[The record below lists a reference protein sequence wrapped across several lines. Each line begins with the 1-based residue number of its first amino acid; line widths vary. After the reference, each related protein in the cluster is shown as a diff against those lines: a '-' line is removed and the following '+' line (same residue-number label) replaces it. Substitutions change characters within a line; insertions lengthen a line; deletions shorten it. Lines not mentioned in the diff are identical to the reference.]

1 MTNSSLLF
9 PNLLKLAENME
20 NKEEPKKRRR
30 RRRHLGGRT
39 TRYHRRRLVF
49 FVVSSAL
56 LVVVKASST
65 LVDSS
70 KNRLASAGSVR
81 DSNDAISRLS
91 DNKNDI
97 DDDDTNN
104 NIDEACE
111 PLSVARD
118 DRCEYVKTTP
128 SCRLESANNAFINY
142 RKTYYCVSNWATKRG
157 GSELSGNVLLFSLAF
172 LLIALFFHVLA
183 TVAECFFCPALAKI
197 SVYLKLRD
205 EVAGATLLAFGNGAP
220 DIFAQI
226 AALNDLSSNEETDG
240 IPLALGAVLGAGMF
254 IAFVVFPSVVLAAP
268 ESNLNARRLRSGRR
282 VGGYVEV
289 DKTAFTRDCG
299 FYCLGVMALVRCI
312 VVGEVTF
319 RNSLQL
325 FALYALYVANVL
337 LPEGWNAREIGGG
350 LAERLAALRR
360 EPSAAL
366 AATARNRVRSS
377 RDNVLDDIAEE
388 DEDADER
395 GDDDAEVGLLVDE
408 EENNEEEQDEEENDD
423 INDSSSASEI
433 SSETPF
439 DDELSDAD
447 DDDDDDDDGS
457 ILHHPWERGWRQSR
471 LYDAQNGESL
481 WKQCWLAFT
490 SVASLPLF
498 IVREILKFS
507 MPELGFNGRRVRRW
521 QTSALPICAPLFF
534 VWAEKMYP
542 GTIHTGGIVYGGI
555 VATAFS
561 AIIFTA
567 WPHLMPDN
575 YAVTRR
581 SRSARRRAPT
591 TNYPTTTSNPASRLF
606 SGMLTIVAFLV
617 SMVWMDVVAGEV
629 VSLLTAAGK
638 ICGIS
643 EALLGATV
651 LAWGNSVGDF
661 IANRTVAR
669 DGRPKMAVAACFAG
683 PTMNVLLG
691 TAAGLAFRTFSSGDM
706 KNIQAANELFVLFA
720 FLICGLLFLL
730 FAAPFLW
737 RWRVGKKQSYGMM
750 GYYALFAV
758 TYALTSTKYIFKTP
772 WVRLE

>member
-1 MTNSSLLF
+1 
-9 PNLLKLAENME
+9 ME
-20 NKEEPKKRRR
+20 NKEEPKMRRR

-39 TRYHRRRLVF
+39 ARYHRRRLVF

-97 DDDDTNN
+97 DDDAENN

-408 EENNEEEQDEEENDD
+408 EENNEEDQDEEENDD

-447 DDDDDDDDGS
+447 DDDETTTTTGPSYITLGSADGVKVGS
-457 ILHHPWERGWRQSR
+457 TTRKTASLFGSSVGSR
-471 LYDAQNGESL
+471 L
-481 WKQCWLAFT
+481 
-490 SVASLPLF
+490 
-498 IVREILKFS
+498 
-507 MPELGFNGRRVRRW
+507 
-521 QTSALPICAPLFF
+521 
-534 VWAEKMYP
+534 
-542 GTIHTGGIVYGGI
+542 
-555 VATAFS
+555 
-561 AIIFTA
+561 
-567 WPHLMPDN
+567 
-575 YAVTRR
+575 
-581 SRSARRRAPT
+581 
-591 TNYPTTTSNPASRLF
+591 
-606 SGMLTIVAFLV
+606 
-617 SMVWMDVVAGEV
+617 
-629 VSLLTAAGK
+629 
-638 ICGIS
+638 
-643 EALLGATV
+643 
-651 LAWGNSVGDF
+651 
-661 IANRTVAR
+661 
-669 DGRPKMAVAACFAG
+669 RP
-683 PTMNVLLG
+683 
-691 TAAGLAFRTFSSGDM
+691 
-706 KNIQAANELFVLFA
+706 
-720 FLICGLLFLL
+720 
-730 FAAPFLW
+730 
-737 RWRVGKKQSYGMM
+737 
-750 GYYALFAV
+750 
-758 TYALTSTKYIFKTP
+758 
-772 WVRLE
+772 

>member
-1 MTNSSLLF
+1 VLIF
-9 PNLLKLAENME
+9 PIEFATLRT
-20 NKEEPKKRRR
+20 RRR
-30 RRRHLGGRT
+30 PGIKSRKRQTEDDDAMKKSSSSRVSNKRGGRCIE
-39 TRYHRRRLVF
+39 RRTSASLFLLLRFFFFFFFFSGRTNRLVF
-49 FVVSSAL
+49 VDAEEEVSFVPRAPKTNYFSSSSSNSSS
-56 LVVVKASST
+56 SST
-65 LVDSS
+65 PTPI
-70 KNRLASAGSVR
+70 R
-81 DSNDAISRLS
+81 
-91 DNKNDI
+91 
-97 DDDDTNN
+97 
-104 NIDEACE
+104 EACE
-111 PLSVARD
+111 PLSVPFE
-118 DRCEYVKTTP
+118 DRCDYVTTTP
-128 SCRLESANNAFINY
+128 SCSIENQSFINY
-142 RKTYYCVSNWATKRG
+142 PKVYYCAAKG
-157 GSELSGNVLLFSLAF
+157 GNVLSALFAL
-172 LLIALFFHVLA
+172 LLISLFFHVLA

-205 EVAGATLLAFGNGAP
+205 DVAGATLLAFGNGAP

-289 DKTAFTRDCG
+289 DKTAFMRDCG

-319 RNSLQL
+319 RNSMQL
-325 FALYALYVANVL
+325 FALYALYVTNVL
-337 LPEGWNAREIGGG
+337 LPEGWNARGVGGG

-360 EPSAAL
+360 EPSAS
-366 AATARNRVRSS
+366 ARSLENNNNSN
-377 RDNVLDDIAEE
+377 NVLDDIAEE
-388 DEDADER
+388 EEEGEEEDN
-395 GDDDAEVGLLVDE
+395 GDSENSDADAEVGLLVDE
-408 EENNEEEQDEEENDD
+408 DEDGEEEDNDD
-423 INDSSSASEI
+423 NDSSSASEI

-439 DDELSDAD
+439 DDELSDGGDD

-457 ILHHPWERGWRQSR
+457 ILHHPWERGWRRSR
-471 LYDAQNGESL
+471 LYDARNGESL

-490 SVASLPLF
+490 SIASFPVF
-498 IVREILKFS
+498 IVREILKFT

-661 IANRTVAR
+661 IANRTIAR

-706 KNIQAANELFVLFA
+706 KNIRAANELLVLFA

-737 RWRVGKKQSYGMM
+737 RWRVGKKQSYAMM
-750 GYYALFAV
+750 GYYAVFAV
-758 TYALTSTKYIFKTP
+758 LYALTSTGEIFKTP
-772 WVRLE
+772 WVRSE

>member
-1 MTNSSLLF
+1 MLIFPIEFATLRTRRPGIKSRKGQTEDDDAMKKSSSSRVSNKRGGRCIERRTSASLFLLLLF
-9 PNLLKLAENME
+9 FFFFFFFS
-20 NKEEPKKRRR
+20 
-30 RRRHLGGRT
+30 GRT
-39 TRYHRRRLVF
+39 NRLVF
-49 FVVSSAL
+49 VDAEEEVSFVPRAPKTNYFSSSSNSSS
-56 LVVVKASST
+56 SST
-65 LVDSS
+65 PTPI
-70 KNRLASAGSVR
+70 R
-81 DSNDAISRLS
+81 
-91 DNKNDI
+91 
-97 DDDDTNN
+97 
-104 NIDEACE
+104 EACE
-111 PLSVARD
+111 PLSVPFE
-118 DRCEYVKTTP
+118 DRCDYVTTTP
-128 SCRLESANNAFINY
+128 SCSIENQSFINY
-142 RKTYYCVSNWATKRG
+142 PKVYYCAAKG
-157 GSELSGNVLLFSLAF
+157 GNVLSALFAL
-172 LLIALFFHVLA
+172 LLISLFFHVLA

-205 EVAGATLLAFGNGAP
+205 DVAGATLLAFGNGAP

-289 DKTAFTRDCG
+289 DKTAFMRDCG
-299 FYCLGVMALVRCI
+299 FYCLGVIALVRCI

-319 RNSLQL
+319 RNSMQL
-325 FALYALYVANVL
+325 FALYALYVTNVL
-337 LPEGWNAREIGGG
+337 LPEGWNARDVGGG

-360 EPSAAL
+360 EPSAS
-366 AATARNRVRSS
+366 ARSL
-377 RDNVLDDIAEE
+377 DNNNNSNNILDDIAEE
-388 DEDADER
+388 EEGEEEDN
-395 GDDDAEVGLLVDE
+395 GDSENSDADAEVGLLVDE
-408 EENNEEEQDEEENDD
+408 DEDGEEEDNDD
-423 INDSSSASEI
+423 NDSSSASEI

-439 DDELSDAD
+439 DDELSDGDDAD

-457 ILHHPWERGWRQSR
+457 ILHHPWERGWRRSR
-471 LYDAQNGESL
+471 LYDARNGESL

-490 SVASLPLF
+490 SIASFPVF
-498 IVREILKFS
+498 IVREILKFT

-591 TNYPTTTSNPASRLF
+591 TSYPTTTSNPASRLF

-706 KNIQAANELFVLFA
+706 KNIRAANELFVLFA

-737 RWRVGKKQSYGMM
+737 RWRVRKKQSYAMM
-750 GYYALFAV
+750 GYYAVFAV
-758 TYALTSTKYIFKTP
+758 TYALTSTGEIFKTP
-772 WVRLE
+772 WVRSE

>member
-1 MTNSSLLF
+1 MRRRRRKHGDDDDERRKERRGRRCAPSRSSSSSRDDD
-9 PNLLKLAENME
+9 
-20 NKEEPKKRRR
+20 RRR
-30 RRRHLGGRT
+30 RRRHFRLCS
-39 TRYHRRRLVF
+39 TRAIF
-49 FVVSSAL
+49 GC
-56 LVVVKASST
+56 VVVTLLSLNCLDGITALRANETNASS
-65 LVDSS
+65 SS
-70 KNRLASAGSVR
+70 SPSGGGG
-81 DSNDAISRLS
+81 DAHPPAAAP
-91 DNKNDI
+91 
-97 DDDDTNN
+97 
-104 NIDEACE
+104 IDEVCE
-111 PLSVARD
+111 PLSVPFE
-118 DRCEYVKTTP
+118 DRCEYVVTTP
-128 SCRLESANNAFINY
+128 SCSLENQSSAAFINY
-142 RKTYYCVSNWATKRG
+142 PKVYYCVARG
-157 GSELSGNVLLFSLAF
+157 GNFLSVLFAF

-205 EVAGATLLAFGNGAP
+205 DVAGATLLAFGNGAP

-226 AALNDLSSNEETDG
+226 AALNDLSSNEETSG

-268 ESNLNARRLRSGRR
+268 ESNLNSRRLRSGRR

-299 FYCLGVMALVRCI
+299 FYCLGVIALVRCV

-319 RNSLQL
+319 RNSIEL
-325 FALYALYVANVL
+325 FGLYALYVANVL
-337 LPEGWNAREIGGG
+337 LPEGWNPRQIGGG
-350 LAERLAALRR
+350 ITERLAALRR
-360 EPSAAL
+360 EPSAS
-366 AATARNRVRSS
+366 AANGFRSS
-377 RDNVLDDIAEE
+377 GANNNNNNVLDDIAEE
-388 DEDADER
+388 NEDSDREE
-395 GDDDAEVGLLVDE
+395 GVDDAEVGLLVEEDNNEDE
-408 EENNEEEQDEEENDD
+408 EESDD
-423 INDSSSASEI
+423 HGGSSASEI

-439 DDELSDAD
+439 DGELSDD
-447 DDDDDDDDGS
+447 NNDYDEEDEDDDGS

-471 LYDAQNGESL
+471 LYDAQNGESF

-490 SVASLPLF
+490 SIAAFPLF
-498 IVREILKFS
+498 IVRELLKFT

-542 GTIHTGGIVYGGI
+542 GTIHTGGIVYGTI

-561 AIIFTA
+561 ATIFTA

-575 YAVTRR
+575 YAVSRR
-581 SRSARRRAPT
+581 SRSVRRRAPM
-591 TNYPTTTSNPASRLF
+591 TNYPTTTSNPASRFF
-606 SGMLTIVAFLV
+606 SGMLTIVAFFI

-638 ICGIS
+638 ICNIS

-651 LAWGNSVGDF
+651 LAWGNSIGDF

-691 TAAGLAFRTFSSGDM
+691 TASGLAFRTFSSGDM
-706 KNIQAANELFVLFA
+706 KNIQVANELFVLFA

-737 RWRVGKKQSYGMM
+737 RWRVGKKHSLGLMA
-750 GYYALFAV
+750 YYLVFAML
-758 TYALTSTKYIFKTP
+758 YALTSTKEIFKTP
-772 WVRLE
+772 WVKRPVVFD

>member
-1 MTNSSLLF
+1 MLIFPIEFATLRTRRRPGIKSRKGQTEDDDAMKKSSSSRVSNKRGGRCIERRTSASLFLLLLF
-9 PNLLKLAENME
+9 FFFFFFFS
-20 NKEEPKKRRR
+20 
-30 RRRHLGGRT
+30 GRT
-39 TRYHRRRLVF
+39 NRLVF
-49 FVVSSAL
+49 VDAEEEVSFVPRAPKTNYFSSSSNSSS
-56 LVVVKASST
+56 SST
-65 LVDSS
+65 PTPI
-70 KNRLASAGSVR
+70 R
-81 DSNDAISRLS
+81 
-91 DNKNDI
+91 
-97 DDDDTNN
+97 
-104 NIDEACE
+104 EACE
-111 PLSVARD
+111 PLSVPFE
-118 DRCEYVKTTP
+118 DRCDYVTTTP
-128 SCRLESANNAFINY
+128 SCSIENQSFINY
-142 RKTYYCVSNWATKRG
+142 PKVYYCAAKG
-157 GSELSGNVLLFSLAF
+157 GNVLSALFAL
-172 LLIALFFHVLA
+172 LLISLFFHVLA

-205 EVAGATLLAFGNGAP
+205 DVAGATLLAFGNGAP

-289 DKTAFTRDCG
+289 DKTAFMRDCG

-319 RNSLQL
+319 RNSMQL
-325 FALYALYVANVL
+325 FALYALYVTNVL
-337 LPEGWNAREIGGG
+337 LPEGWNVRDVGGG

-360 EPSAAL
+360 EPSAS
-366 AATARNRVRSS
+366 ARSLENNNNSN
-377 RDNVLDDIAEE
+377 NVLDGIAEE
-388 DEDADER
+388 EEEGEEEDN
-395 GDDDAEVGLLVDE
+395 GDSENSDADAEVGLLVDE
-408 EENNEEEQDEEENDD
+408 DEDGEEEDNDD
-423 INDSSSASEI
+423 NDSSSASEI

-439 DDELSDAD
+439 DDELSDGG

-457 ILHHPWERGWRQSR
+457 ILHHPWERGWRRSR
-471 LYDAQNGESL
+471 LYDARNGESL

-490 SVASLPLF
+490 SIASFPVF
-498 IVREILKFS
+498 IVREILKFT

-606 SGMLTIVAFLV
+606 SSMLTIVAFLV

-661 IANRTVAR
+661 IANRTIAR

-706 KNIQAANELFVLFA
+706 KNIRAANELLVLFA

-737 RWRVGKKQSYGMM
+737 RWRVGKKQSYAMM
-750 GYYALFAV
+750 GYYAVFAV
-758 TYALTSTKYIFKTP
+758 LYALTSTGEIFKTP
-772 WVRLE
+772 WVRSE

>member
-1 MTNSSLLF
+1 VLIFPIEFATLRTRRPGIKSRKGQTEDDDAMKKSSSSRVSNKRGGRCIERRTSASLFHLLLF
-9 PNLLKLAENME
+9 FFFFFFFS
-20 NKEEPKKRRR
+20 
-30 RRRHLGGRT
+30 GRT
-39 TRYHRRRLVF
+39 NRLVF
-49 FVVSSAL
+49 VDAEEEVSFVPRAPKTNYFSSSSNSSS
-56 LVVVKASST
+56 SST
-65 LVDSS
+65 PTPI
-70 KNRLASAGSVR
+70 R
-81 DSNDAISRLS
+81 
-91 DNKNDI
+91 
-97 DDDDTNN
+97 
-104 NIDEACE
+104 EACE
-111 PLSVARD
+111 PLSVPFE
-118 DRCEYVKTTP
+118 DRCDYVTTTP
-128 SCRLESANNAFINY
+128 SCSIENQSFVNY
-142 RKTYYCVSNWATKRG
+142 PKVYYCAAKG
-157 GSELSGNVLLFSLAF
+157 GNVLSALFAL
-172 LLIALFFHVLA
+172 LLISLFFHVLA

-205 EVAGATLLAFGNGAP
+205 DVAGATLLAFGNGAP

-289 DKTAFTRDCG
+289 DKTAFMRDCG

-319 RNSLQL
+319 RNSMQL
-325 FALYALYVANVL
+325 FALYALYVTNVL
-337 LPEGWNAREIGGG
+337 LPEGWNARDVGGG

-360 EPSAAL
+360 EPSAS
-366 AATARNRVRSS
+366 ARSLENNNNSN
-377 RDNVLDDIAEE
+377 NVLDDIAEE
-388 DEDADER
+388 EEEGEEEDN
-395 GDDDAEVGLLVDE
+395 GDSENSDADAEVGLLVDE
-408 EENNEEEQDEEENDD
+408 DEDGEEEDNDD
-423 INDSSSASEI
+423 NDSSSASEI

-439 DDELSDAD
+439 DDELSDGDDAD

-457 ILHHPWERGWRQSR
+457 ILHHPWERGWRRSR
-471 LYDAQNGESL
+471 LYDARNGESL

-490 SVASLPLF
+490 SIASFPVF
-498 IVREILKFS
+498 IVREILKFT

-661 IANRTVAR
+661 IANRTIAR

-706 KNIQAANELFVLFA
+706 KNIRAANELFVLFA

-737 RWRVGKKQSYGMM
+737 RWRVGKKQSYAMM
-750 GYYALFAV
+750 GYYAVFAV
-758 TYALTSTKYIFKTP
+758 LYALTSTGEIFKTP
-772 WVRLE
+772 WVRSE

>member
-1 MTNSSLLF
+1 MLLSLNCLDGITALRANETN
-9 PNLLKLAENME
+9 
-20 NKEEPKKRRR
+20 
-30 RRRHLGGRT
+30 
-39 TRYHRRRLVF
+39 
-49 FVVSSAL
+49 
-56 LVVVKASST
+56 ASS
-65 LVDSS
+65 SS
-70 KNRLASAGSVR
+70 SPSGGGG
-81 DSNDAISRLS
+81 DAH
-91 DNKNDI
+91 
-97 DDDDTNN
+97 TPAAAP
-104 NIDEACE
+104 IDEVCE
-111 PLSVARD
+111 PLSVPFE
-118 DRCEYVKTTP
+118 DRCEYVVTTP
-128 SCRLESANNAFINY
+128 SCSLENQSSAAFINY
-142 RKTYYCVSNWATKRG
+142 PKVYYCVARG
-157 GSELSGNVLLFSLAF
+157 GNFLSVLFAF

-205 EVAGATLLAFGNGAP
+205 DVAGATLLAFGNGAP

-226 AALNDLSSNEETDG
+226 AALNDLSSNEETSG

-268 ESNLNARRLRSGRR
+268 ESNLNSRRLRSGRR

-299 FYCLGVMALVRCI
+299 FYCLGVIALVRCV

-319 RNSLQL
+319 RNSIEL
-325 FALYALYVANVL
+325 FGLYALYVANVL
-337 LPEGWNAREIGGG
+337 LPEGWNPRQIGGG
-350 LAERLAALRR
+350 ITERLAALRR
-360 EPSAAL
+360 EPSAS
-366 AATARNRVRSS
+366 AANGFRSS
-377 RDNVLDDIAEE
+377 GANNNNNNVLDDIAEE
-388 DEDADER
+388 NEDSDREE
-395 GDDDAEVGLLVDE
+395 GVDDAEVGLLVEEDNNEDE
-408 EENNEEEQDEEENDD
+408 EESDD
-423 INDSSSASEI
+423 HGGSSASEI

-439 DDELSDAD
+439 DGELSDD
-447 DDDDDDDDGS
+447 NNDYDEEDEDDDGS

-471 LYDAQNGESL
+471 LYDAQNGESF

-490 SVASLPLF
+490 SIAAFPLF
-498 IVREILKFS
+498 IVRELLKFT

-542 GTIHTGGIVYGGI
+542 GTIHTGGIVYGTI

-561 AIIFTA
+561 ATIFTA

-575 YAVTRR
+575 YAVSRR
-581 SRSARRRAPT
+581 SRSVRRRAPM
-591 TNYPTTTSNPASRLF
+591 TNYPTTTSNPASRFF
-606 SGMLTIVAFLV
+606 SGMLTIVAFFI

-638 ICGIS
+638 ICNIS

-651 LAWGNSVGDF
+651 LAWGNSIGDF

-691 TAAGLAFRTFSSGDM
+691 TASGLAFRTFSSGDM
-706 KNIQAANELFVLFA
+706 KNIQVANELFVLFA

-737 RWRVGKKQSYGMM
+737 RWRVGKKHSLGLMA
-750 GYYALFAV
+750 YYLVFAML
-758 TYALTSTKYIFKTP
+758 YALTSTKEIFKTP
-772 WVRLE
+772 WVKRPVVFD

>member
-1 MTNSSLLF
+1 MSRPRRKTTENDGDYDAIMKKKKKISSSRGLNKSDGGRSFIERRRTSSASLFLLLF
-9 PNLLKLAENME
+9 FFFFFFS
-20 NKEEPKKRRR
+20 
-30 RRRHLGGRT
+30 GRT
-39 TRYHRRRLVF
+39 NRLVF
-49 FVVSSAL
+49 VDAEEEVSFAPRAPKTNSFSSSNSS
-56 LVVVKASST
+56 SST
-65 LVDSS
+65 PTPI
-70 KNRLASAGSVR
+70 R
-81 DSNDAISRLS
+81 
-91 DNKNDI
+91 
-97 DDDDTNN
+97 
-104 NIDEACE
+104 EACE
-111 PLSVARD
+111 PLSVPFE
-118 DRCEYVKTTP
+118 DRCDYVTTTP
-128 SCRLESANNAFINY
+128 SCSIENQSFINY
-142 RKTYYCVSNWATKRG
+142 PKVYYCAAKG
-157 GSELSGNVLLFSLAF
+157 GNVLSALFAL
-172 LLIALFFHVLA
+172 LLISLFFHVLA

-205 EVAGATLLAFGNGAP
+205 DVAGATLLAFGNGAP

-289 DKTAFTRDCG
+289 DKTAFMRDCG
-299 FYCLGVMALVRCI
+299 FYCLGVIALVRCI

-319 RNSLQL
+319 RNSMQL
-325 FALYALYVANVL
+325 FALYALYVTNVL
-337 LPEGWNAREIGGG
+337 LPEGWNARDVGGG

-360 EPSAAL
+360 EPSAS
-366 AATARNRVRSS
+366 ARSLENNNNSN
-377 RDNVLDDIAEE
+377 NVLDDIAEE
-388 DEDADER
+388 EEEGEEEDN
-395 GDDDAEVGLLVDE
+395 GDSENSDADAEVGLLVDE
-408 EENNEEEQDEEENDD
+408 DEDGEEEDNDD
-423 INDSSSASEI
+423 NDSSSASEI

-439 DDELSDAD
+439 DDELSDGDDAD

-457 ILHHPWERGWRQSR
+457 ILHHPWERGWRRSR
-471 LYDAQNGESL
+471 LYDARNGESL

-490 SVASLPLF
+490 SIASFPVF
-498 IVREILKFS
+498 IVREILKFT

-591 TNYPTTTSNPASRLF
+591 TSYPTTTSNPASRLF

-706 KNIQAANELFVLFA
+706 KNIRAANELFVLFA

-737 RWRVGKKQSYGMM
+737 RWRVRKKQSYAMM
-750 GYYALFAV
+750 GYYAVFAV
-758 TYALTSTKYIFKTP
+758 TYALTSTGEIFKTP
-772 WVRLE
+772 WVRSE

>member
-1 MTNSSLLF
+1 MLIFPIEFATLRTRRPGIKSRKGQTEDDDAMKKSSSSRVSNKRGGRCIERRTSASLFLLLLF
-9 PNLLKLAENME
+9 FFFFFFFS
-20 NKEEPKKRRR
+20 
-30 RRRHLGGRT
+30 GRT
-39 TRYHRRRLVF
+39 NRLVF
-49 FVVSSAL
+49 VDAEEEVSFVPRAPKTNYFSSSSNSSS
-56 LVVVKASST
+56 SST
-65 LVDSS
+65 PTPI
-70 KNRLASAGSVR
+70 R
-81 DSNDAISRLS
+81 
-91 DNKNDI
+91 
-97 DDDDTNN
+97 
-104 NIDEACE
+104 EACE
-111 PLSVARD
+111 PLSVPFE
-118 DRCEYVKTTP
+118 DRCDYVTTTP
-128 SCRLESANNAFINY
+128 SCSIENQSFINY
-142 RKTYYCVSNWATKRG
+142 PKVYYCAAKG
-157 GSELSGNVLLFSLAF
+157 GNVLSALFAL
-172 LLIALFFHVLA
+172 LLISLFFHVLA

-205 EVAGATLLAFGNGAP
+205 DVAGATLLAFGNGAP

-289 DKTAFTRDCG
+289 DKTAFMRDCG
-299 FYCLGVMALVRCI
+299 FYCLGVIALVRCI

-319 RNSLQL
+319 RNSMQL
-325 FALYALYVANVL
+325 FALYALYVTNVL
-337 LPEGWNAREIGGG
+337 LPEGWNARDVGGG

-360 EPSAAL
+360 EPSAS
-366 AATARNRVRSS
+366 ARSLENNNNSN
-377 RDNVLDDIAEE
+377 NVLDDIAEE
-388 DEDADER
+388 EEGEEEDN
-395 GDDDAEVGLLVDE
+395 GDSENSDADAEVGLLVDE
-408 EENNEEEQDEEENDD
+408 DEDGEEEDNDD
-423 INDSSSASEI
+423 NDSSSASEI

-439 DDELSDAD
+439 DDELSDGDDAD

-457 ILHHPWERGWRQSR
+457 ILHHPWERGWRRSR
-471 LYDAQNGESL
+471 LYDARNGESL

-490 SVASLPLF
+490 SIASFPVF
-498 IVREILKFS
+498 IVREILKFT

-591 TNYPTTTSNPASRLF
+591 TSYPTTTSNPASRLF

-706 KNIQAANELFVLFA
+706 KNIRAANELFVLFA

-737 RWRVGKKQSYGMM
+737 RWRVRKKQSYAMM
-750 GYYALFAV
+750 GYYAVFAV
-758 TYALTSTKYIFKTP
+758 TYALTSTGEIFKTP
-772 WVRLE
+772 WVRSE